1 MIAQVRMNFFER
13 YCSFFKSLLIACF
26 CLPFIACATN
36 GGIKADS
43 HKNGRVRIID
53 AHTHAVLKNT
63 PEGMKRPIPSKEEYL
78 KEMAENNVVGAVS
91 HTRYPGEYDE
101 ELSNRNIVFCYGI
114 GDKVNEK
121 EIEHGLKSGQYGCIK
136 IYLGYIHRYASDKE
150 YEPVYSLAE
159 KYGVPVVFHTGDTYD
174 VKAKLKYADPM
185 TVDEVAV
192 DHPKVRFVLAHCGN
206 PWINTAAELAYKNP
220 NVYLDVSGFLIG
232 DLNRMSG
239 EDIDVYM
246 IQPIKWI
253 FGYVEN
259 QSKILYGSDW
269 PLVNMGQYINAVKKA
284 IPEENWKAV
293 FYENAM
299 NVFKL
304 KVNRLEK

>member
-1 MIAQVRMNFFER
+1 MSAHVSMNFFAR
-13 YCSFFKSLLIACF
+13 YRAFFKTLRIVCF
-26 CLPFIACATN
+26 CLPFIACATP
-36 GGIKADS
+36 GGLNADS
-43 HKNGRVRIID
+43 QKDGRLRIID
-53 AHTHAVLKNT
+53 AHTHAVLKEK
-63 PEGMKRPIPSKEEYL
+63 PEGLTRPMPSKEAYL
-78 KEMAENNVVGAVS
+78 KEMEENNVVGAVS
-91 HTRYPGEYDE
+91 HMRDPGDYDQ
-101 ELSNRNIVFCYGI
+101 ELHNRNVVFCYGI
-114 GDKVNEK
+114 GDKVNQQ
-121 EIEHGLKSGQYGCIK
+121 EIEHGLKSGKYGCVK

-150 YEPVYSLAE
+150 YEPVYRLAE

-192 DHPKVRFVLAHCGN
+192 DHPKVKFVLAHCGN
-206 PWINTAAELAYKNP
+206 PWITTAAELAYKNP

-239 EDIDVYM
+239 EDIEVYM

-259 QSKILYGSDW
+259 PSKILYGSDW
-269 PLVNMGQYINAVKKA
+269 PLVNMGQYIRAVKKA
-284 IPEENWKAV
+284 IPREHWKSV
-293 FYENAM
+293 FYENAV

-304 KVNRLEK
+304 KLLQK

>member
-1 MIAQVRMNFFER
+1 MIAHVRMNFFER
-13 YCSFFKSLLIACF
+13 YLSFFKSLLIACF
-26 CLPFIACATN
+26 CLPFIACSTT
-36 GGIKADS
+36 GVFKTDS
-43 HKNGRVRIID
+43 QKDGRIRIID
-53 AHTHAVLKNT
+53 AHTHAVLKNKL
-63 PEGMKRPIPSKEEYL
+63 EGMNRPIPSKEEFL
-78 KEMAENNVVGAVS
+78 KDMVANNVVGAVS
-91 HTRYPGEYDE
+91 HTRNPGEYNE
-101 ELSNRNIVFCYGI
+101 ELRNRNVVFCYGI

-121 EIEHGLKSGQYGCIK
+121 EVEHGLKSGQYGCIK
-136 IYLGYIHRYASDKE
+136 IYLGYVHRYASDKE

-174 VKAKLKYADPM
+174 VKAKVKYADPM

-192 DHPKVRFVLAHCGN
+192 DHPKVRFVLAHSGN

-220 NVYLDVSGFLIG
+220 NVYLDVSGFLVG
-232 DLNRMSG
+232 DLNRMSR
-239 EDIDVYM
+239 EDVDVYM

-259 QSKILYGSDW
+259 PSKILYGSDW

-284 IPEENWKAV
+284 IPEEHWKAV

-299 NVFKL
+299 NVFKFKL
-304 KVNRLEK
+304 SR